1 MISYLPCLSRNSGGD
16 GAAHGHVGGTAA
28 AGGAPAGGAPDV
40 AAAADAS
47 SAHGDGHVDSA
58 ADRDGHVGPTPE
70 EVASAEN
77 AANNAF

>member
-1 MISYLPCLSRNSGGD
+1 MSRNPRGD
-16 GAAHGHVGGTAA
+16 GAANGHVGGTTA
-28 AGGAPAGGAPDV
+28 AGGAPAGGAPAV

-47 SAHGDGHVDSA
+47 SAHDGHVAPVVGAAS

-70 EVASAEN
+70 EVASVED